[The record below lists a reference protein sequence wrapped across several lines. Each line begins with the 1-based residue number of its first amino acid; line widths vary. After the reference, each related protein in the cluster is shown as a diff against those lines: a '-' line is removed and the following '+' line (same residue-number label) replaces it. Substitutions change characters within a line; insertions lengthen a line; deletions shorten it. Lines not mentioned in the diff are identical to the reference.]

1 MTRRRRR
8 RSCAA
13 AASCVTTAVREGKV
27 SRTKLKVRGEN
38 PRTGSANGDVGA
50 PCNDSGVR
58 RRAAWLSGVL
68 AAVPVA
74 VALVSCV
81 DVEPAPGL
89 ERPSSERTQSMP
101 STTGPS
107 SPPAGVSPDMPPPAA
122 GREQADLASLQ
133 VKGRAP
139 KTGYERSRFGR
150 AWDDAVDVQYG
161 RNGCRTREDILRRD
175 LTGITFHADGCRV
188 LAGTLADPYTG
199 TTMPFTRGED
209 TSALVQI
216 DHVVALSDAWQK
228 GAAGWTA
235 VKRIE
240 FANDPRNL
248 QAVSGAVNQ
257 QKSDGDA
264 ATWLPPNKSYRC
276 TYVSRQIE
284 VKKSY
289 GLWVTPAERDAI
301 SRVLASC

>member
-1 MTRRRRR
+1 M
-8 RSCAA
+8 
-13 AASCVTTAVREGKV
+13 VI
-27 SRTKLKVRGEN
+27 
-38 PRTGSANGDVGA
+38 
-50 PCNDSGVR
+50 
-58 RRAAWLSGVL
+58 
-68 AAVPVA
+68 AAVSFVVAA
-74 VALVSCV
+74 VALVGSPM
-81 DVEPAPGL
+81 DVESDQGSSVPEANPGDIQPGADVVAPSVVG
-89 ERPSSERTQSMP
+89 RASS
-101 STTGPS
+101 
-107 SPPAGVSPDMPPPAA
+107 
-122 GREQADLASLQ
+122 DLASLQ

-150 AWDDAVDVQYG
+150 AWDDAVDVQFG

-175 LTGITFHADGCRV
+175 LTGITFHTDGCRV
-188 LAGTLADPYTG
+188 VAGTLADPYTG
-199 TTMPFTRGED
+199 TTIPFTRGQE

-228 GAAGWTA
+228 GAAGWTTR
-235 VKRIE
+235 KRVE

-257 QKSDGDA
+257 RKSDGDA

-284 VKKSY
+284 VKKLY
-289 GLWVTPAERDAI
+289 GLWVTPAERDAM

>member
-1 MTRRRRR
+1 M
-8 RSCAA
+8 
-13 AASCVTTAVREGKV
+13 
-27 SRTKLKVRGEN
+27 
-38 PRTGSANGDVGA
+38 
-50 PCNDSGVR
+50 R

-68 AAVPVA
+68 ATVSVA
-74 VALVSCV
+74 VAVGALLLPGA
-81 DVEPAPGL
+81 DVESDPVRG
-89 ERPSSERTQSMP
+89 RVPSVTA
-101 STTGPS
+101 TTEPPS
-107 SPPAGVSPDMPPPAA
+107 SPPPVPVPRTPPPAA
-122 GREQADLASLQ
+122 ERALTDLASLQ

-139 KTGYERSRFGR
+139 KTGYARARFGK
-150 AWDDAVDVQYG
+150 AWDDAVDVEFG

-199 TTMPFTRGED
+199 TTIPFTRGED

-216 DHVVALSDAWQK
+216 DHVVAMSDAWQK

-248 QAVSGAVNQ
+248 QAVSGTVNQ
-257 QKSDGDA
+257 RKGAGDA
-264 ATWLPPNKSYRC
+264 ATWLPPNKAYRC
-276 TYVSRQIE
+276 TYVGRQIE

-289 GLWVTPAERDAI
+289 GLWVTPAERDAMR
-301 SRVLASC
+301 RVLASC